1 MPSNAPII
9 HIRPG
14 RSEADYLR
22 ECWAK
27 RDIPRFFARRDF
39 VVRYRAMVVGM
50 AWVLVKPAVALGVFS
65 LVFGKIANLPSF
77 GVPYP
82 VMVMA
87 GLIAWQF
94 FAAVV
99 AESSIAIVNNPN
111 LITKVSFPRVLVPV
125 STLALNG
132 VDLLLNSAF
141 LALVM
146 LWYGVAPSWHLVFV
160 PIPLAVMM
168 VASFGAG
175 LLISALMVRYRDFRN
190 IVPVMLQFGMLL
202 SPVAFT
208 IQAAPAG
215 WKEWMWLNP
224 LCAPI
229 EAMRWCILPGYPAP
243 PLGSFLMS
251 SLMAC
256 AVLVVGYLYF
266 RKAERTFADVI

>member
-1 MPSNAPII
+1 MQETAITHI
-9 HIRPG
+9 HPG
-14 RSEADYLR
+14 RSEVDYLR

-27 RDIPRFFARRDF
+27 REIPRFFARRDF
-39 VVRYRAMVVGM
+39 VVRYRAMIVGM
-50 AWVLVKPAVALGVFS
+50 AWVLLKPAVALGVFS
-65 LVFGKIANLPSF
+65 LVFGKIAGLPSF

-94 FAAVV
+94 FASVV
-99 AESSIAIVNNPN
+99 AESSISIVNSPS

-125 STLALNG
+125 STLALNS

-146 LWYGVAPSWHLVFV
+146 AWYGVLPSWHLVFV
-160 PIPLAVMM
+160 PIPLLVMA
-168 VASFGAG
+168 VASLGAG

-215 WKEWMWLNP
+215 WAGWMWLNP

-229 EAMRWCILPGYPAP
+229 EAMRWCILPGYPMP
-243 PLGSFLMS
+243 PWGYFLMS
-251 SLMAC
+251 SLMAV
-256 AVLVVGYLYF
+256 AVLVIGYRYF
-266 RKAERTFADVI
+266 RNSERSFADVI